1 MTTITSVIP
10 NNGID
15 VTNGIGP
22 ITGGTLIQINGSG
35 FNTASTVVLDTT
47 TCTNFFANNTTI
59 NVTIPSNNAG
69 DVALYVKNNVD
80 AVLVTSI
87 FTYYDYPTIT
97 SIVPTIGPLI
107 GSVVTVNGTNYS
119 TITSV
124 TLNDV
129 SLNYVNPTP
138 FVITASLPS
147 SSAGQSTIKINTLN
161 GTASTIFTYVDPPI
175 ITNTVP
181 NIVALTGSTI
191 TMNGF
196 NFYDTLQNPLS
207 LTIGSSPLAISS
219 FTQTSITATT
229 PSLAANTYALQVN
242 ALGVLSNTSNI
253 IYVNAP
259 TITSIVPNNLF
270 VSGGIITI
278 NGTNFYDTLQNP
290 LSLTIGSSIIAIT
303 SFTETTIIATAPAST
318 IGVYPLQVNSIGVLS
333 NTSNITYVATPTIS
347 NIVPNIVPLNGST
360 ITINGSNFSNILQIT
375 CDGVPVNFASTI
387 ISTTEISTVVPSLTA
402 GTKNVIVIVQAGSS
416 LPLPVT
422 YVDSPTITSIVPNI
436 TPLSGLPITITGS
449 NFYSTEQS
457 PLTLTIGASPV
468 AITSFTQS
476 SIIATTPALA
486 AGIQNVIINAVG
498 GSIASSIIYTNT
510 PTISNIVPNVV
521 PSTIA
526 SAITIYGTD
535 FYSTA
540 QNPLSLTFGSS
551 PLVIT
556 SFTQT
561 SISTIVPPSTI
572 GTYQLEVTAVG
583 GLSNPSDITYV
594 TNPIITSI
602 VPNIAPLSG
611 LPITITGSN
620 FYSTAQNPLSLTF
633 GSSPLAITLFTQT
646 SITATTPPSTIGT
659 YPLRVTAVGGLSNP
673 SGITYVSNPTIT
685 SIVPDGGFSGGNT
698 SITINGSNFFSSIG
712 NPLSVTI
719 GSPVTITSFTPST
732 ISGTTN
738 ITSPPGIYNVIVNAS
753 GGPSTLSNAYKY
765 ANAPT
770 ILSLNPSRGPTIGN
784 VPITISG
791 TNFITTSTIALNI
804 TMNTISIP
812 VSSFI
817 VPVAINSSTLITVTP
832 PPLPSSTYNLVVST
846 IGGVASIIYTYFDVL
861 KIDSIVPA
869 FGATNKESGQG
880 VTITGTEFSNVSA
893 VKINSISMAFL
904 INSPTQ
910 IVSVFT
916 KSSNAGT
923 QTVLLYN
930 TTGNYS
936 PTTGK
941 FTYVDPPTITNIL
954 PNSGRITGGTPV
966 TIIGTNFI
974 GTDDIPISVKIGGV
988 QATIVSPDTVTPASN
1003 TSTTTPITLIVP
1015 PNVAPGLTTVD
1026 ISTIGGSITLANAF
1040 TYISPTIT
1048 SIVPNI
1054 GPLEGG
1060 TFIRINGTLL
1070 SSIDATQLNTPTVT
1084 IDMIP
1089 VSISS
1094 ITDTEIIGITPPGF
1108 EGSKQLDIIWSNI
1121 TISSTYEYSDELL
1134 IRSIYPTGGT
1144 IDGGT
1149 PIIINGKGFFGNV
1162 SITIGGNAVN
1172 SSTVD
1177 PSNTFISA
1185 ITPPG
1190 SIGIKE
1196 VKIVRTTLTVI
1207 TNAYF
1212 YFNYLSPI
1220 PDPPYTDKQCPA
1232 PPYNATNFT
1241 SANSSVYN
1249 TLVSYAKNSPNYP
1262 WNTSTNPQDVYKSQQ
1277 NTVYFNTLNQKTI
1290 AIKKANDNRIT
1301 AGLPGN
1307 MPYPTF
1313 KSQTERLMYTQ
1324 GLTLTAAR
1332 NKMTGENPSRP
1343 MGVPCSTIY
1352 NIINS

>member
-35 FNTASTVVLDTT
+35 FNTASTVVLNTT
-47 TCTNFFANNTTI
+47 TGTNFFANNTTI

-69 DVALYVKNNVD
+69 NVTLYVKDNVD

-129 SLNYVNPTP
+129 SLSYVNPTP
-138 FVITASLPS
+138 FVITTSLPS
-147 SSAGQSTIKINTLN
+147 NSAGQSTIKINTLN

-196 NFYDTLQNPLS
+196 NFYDTVQNPLS
-207 LTIGSSPLAISS
+207 LTIGASPLAITS
-219 FTQTSITATT
+219 FTQSTITATT

-259 TITSIVPNNLF
+259 TITSIVPNSLF
-270 VSGGIITI
+270 LSGGTITI
-278 NGTNFYDTLQNP
+278 NGTNFYSTLQNP

-303 SFTETTIIATAPAST
+303 SFTETTITTTVPASS

-333 NTSNITYVATPTIS
+333 NTSNITYVDSPVITS
-347 NIVPNIVPLNGST
+347 IVPDIVPLNGST
-360 ITINGSNFSNILQIT
+360 ITINGTNFNNVLQIT

-387 ISTTEISTVVPSLTA
+387 FTSTIEISTVLPSLTA
-402 GTKNVIVIVQAGSS
+402 GTKNVIVIVQAGAS
-416 LPLPVT
+416 LPSPVT

-436 TPLSGLPITITGS
+436 TPLSGSNITITGS
-449 NFYSTEQS
+449 NFYSTAQS
-457 PLTLTIGASPV
+457 PLTLTIGSSPI
-468 AITSFTQS
+468 AITSFTQT
-476 SIIATTPALA
+476 SITATAPALA
-486 AGIQNVIINAVG
+486 GGIQNVIVNAVG
-498 GSIASSIIYTNT
+498 GSIASSIIYADS

-526 SAITIYGTD
+526 SAVTIYGTD

-540 QNPLSLTFGSS
+540 QNPLSLKIGSS
-551 PLVIT
+551 QLAIT

-583 GLSNPSDITYV
+583 GVSNQSSILYV
-594 TNPIITSI
+594 TTPIITSI
-602 VPNIAPLSG
+602 VPNIGPL
-611 LPITITGSN
+611 TGSN
-620 FYSTAQNPLSLTF
+620 ITINGTDFYSTAQNPLSLTF
-633 GSSPLAITLFTQT
+633 GSSQLAITSFTDST
-646 SITATTPPSTIGT
+646 IVATTPASTIGAYT
-659 YPLRVTAVGGLSNP
+659 LRVTAVGGLSNP
-673 SGITYVSNPTIT
+673 SDITYVSNPIIT

-719 GSPVTITSFTPST
+719 GSPVTITSFTTST

-738 ITSPPGIYNVIVNAS
+738 STSPGIYDVIVNAS
-753 GGPSTLSNAYKY
+753 GGSTLFNGYKY

-770 ILSLNPSRGPTIGN
+770 ISSLNPSSGPTIGN

-804 TMNTISIP
+804 TMNSISVPGIS
-812 VSSFI
+812 VS

-846 IGGVASIIYTYFDVL
+846 IGGVASTIYTYFDVL

-880 VTITGTEFSNVSA
+880 VTITGTEFSNVTA
-893 VKINSISMAFL
+893 VKINSYSMAFL

-916 KSSNAGT
+916 KSSKAGT

-930 TTGNYS
+930 NTGYYS

-954 PNSGRITGGTPV
+954 PNSGRITGGTEV
-966 TIIGTNFI
+966 TITGTNFI

-988 QATIVSPDTVTPASN
+988 QATIISPLTVTPASN

-1015 PNVAPGLTTVD
+1015 PNVAGLTSTSVD
-1026 ISTIGGSITLANAF
+1026 ILTVGGSITLANAF
-1040 TYISPTIT
+1040 TYTSPTIT

-1070 SSIDATQLNTPTVT
+1070 SSINAIQPNTPTVT
-1084 IDMIP
+1084 IGTNLVTNLGITDTQITGNTP
-1089 VSISS
+1089 LGSGEQSLVISWSNISISS
-1094 ITDTEIIGITPPGF
+1094 IYD
-1108 EGSKQLDIIWSNI
+1108 
-1121 TISSTYEYSDELL
+1121 YSDELL

-1149 PIIINGKGFFGNV
+1149 PITINGKGFFD
-1162 SITIGGNAVN
+1162 SLTITIDGNAVN
-1172 SSTVD
+1172 GFTVD

-1196 VKIVRTTLTVI
+1196 VKIVRTTLTTT

-1220 PDPPYTDKQCPA
+1220 PDPPYTDKLCRN

-1241 SANSSVYN
+1241 SANSTVYN

-1290 AIKKANDNRIT
+1290 AVKTANDNRIT

-1307 MPYPTF
+1307 MPYPAF